1 MATELW
7 MVVAIIQGFKLDAVM
22 RALEQQPGF
31 GGMTVSDCRGFGHE
45 KLGTEEEDRE
55 LPGTRRP
62 DTDLTDF
69 KPKVRLE
76 IAVAGREHADALADA
91 IAKSAHTGRG
101 GDGKIFLWPMSRAI
115 RIRSFAVDES
125 AL

>member
-7 MVVAIIQGFKLDAVM
+7 MVVAIIQGFKLDAVT
-22 RALEQQPGF
+22 RALQQQSGF

-45 KLGTEEEDRE
+45 KLGTEEEDRAQ
-55 LPGTRRP
+55 PAARRP
-62 DTDLTDF
+62 ETDLTDF

-76 IAVAGREHADALADA
+76 IAVAGREHADAVADA

-101 GDGKIFLWPMSRAI
+101 GDGKIFLWSMSRAI
-115 RIRSFAVDES
+115 RIRSFGLDES